1 MKLVSGKQM
10 QEIDSKTQNEYGL
23 SSLVLMEQAG
33 ERATNFLLTEFG
45 LKSCYLIL
53 AGCGNNGGDALV
65 VARRLMLQGASVCTY
80 LVGNRDKLTPQTKTN
95 LSIFEKLG
103 GEVNKL
109 QNDKQFQMHIMA
121 ADVVVDGLIGIGA
134 KGDLQEPFLGVAK
147 AVNAS
152 LAKIVALDIPTGV
165 DATSGQILK
174 EAIKADYTLTFG
186 LPKLGL
192 YLHPGASYAG
202 YIIVEQLSFPP
213 QLLEDSNLRG
223 QVTEIKDLAMLKRP
237 LDSHKGTFGKGLLLA
252 GSAGMCGAAAFCG
265 AAALRTGA
273 GVVQAVVKK
282 ELFPILQQL
291 VPEMILSEYK
301 PDSEFDLSSYN
312 CLMIGPGWGLSK
324 ENASVL
330 KKLLDQAA
338 QKELPVVLDAD
349 ALTLLAREKLVYK
362 GQLILTPHPGEMSRL
377 TEQNIDKL
385 LQDRIGCSL
394 ALAKKIGATVILKGA
409 HTVIALIDG
418 TYYLNPTG
426 NAGMATAGSGDVLTG
441 IIGGV
446 LMQGVPFSLAALTGV
461 YLHGLAGDLAKD
473 SLGSRSIIA
482 RDIIEFIPEAL
493 KKVYGD

>member
-1 MKLVSGKQM
+1 M
-10 QEIDSKTQNEYGL
+10 QKIDLCTQKEYGL

-33 ERATNFLLTEFG
+33 ERATTLLLDKFG
-45 LKSCYLIL
+45 KNARYLIL
-53 AGCGNNGGDALV
+53 VGCGNNGGDALV
-65 VARRLMLQGASVCTY
+65 VARRLKLQGGSVYTY
-80 LVGNRDKLTPQTKTN
+80 LVGNRNKLTPESKTN

-103 GEVNKL
+103 GEVNEL
-109 QNDKQFQMHIMA
+109 PQNDKQFQMDIMA

-147 AVNAS
+147 TVNES
-152 LAKIVALDIPTGV
+152 LTKVIALDIPTGV

-192 YLHPGASYAG
+192 YLYPGASYAG
-202 YIIVEQLSFPP
+202 KIIVEQLSFPP
-213 QLLEDSNLRG
+213 QLLEDNNLRG
-223 QVTEIKDLAMLKRP
+223 HVTEIKDLALLKRP
-237 LDSHKGTFGKGLLLA
+237 QDSHKGTFGKGLLLA

-265 AAALRTGA
+265 EAALRTGA

-282 ELFPILQQL
+282 ELFPIFQQL

-301 PDSEFDLSSYN
+301 PDAEFDLSSFN

-324 ENASVL
+324 ENAIVL
-330 KKLLDQAA
+330 NEILNLAA

-349 ALTLLAREKLVYK
+349 ALALLAKEEIAVK

-377 TEQNIDKL
+377 TEQNIEDL

-394 ALAKKIGATVILKGA
+394 ALAKKTGAAVILKGA
-409 HTVIALIDG
+409 HTITALSDG
-418 TYYLNPTG
+418 NFYLNPTG

-441 IIGGV
+441 IIGGI
-446 LMQGVPFSLAALTGV
+446 LMQGVPLSLAALSGV

-473 SLGSRSIIA
+473 SLGSRSLLA
-482 RDIIEFIPEAL
+482 RDIINFIPEAL